1 MTDIK
6 PDDLRKPYVAAE
18 AEIVIVDS
26 ADIICTSP
34 GGSFGENPGWGGWDD
49 AD

>member
-1 MTDIK
+1 MKMTDIK

-26 ADIICTSP
+26 ADIICTSTTP
-34 GGSFGENPGWGGWDD
+34 SGFGEDPDFAGWD
-49 AD
+49 